1 MHRGGKIEPDEGNI
15 VEDNPAHDH
24 IRQAVSEAAV
34 RRIAAF
40 PFSVP
45 TDAKTWPRSS

>member
-1 MHRGGKIEPDEGNI
+1 MSLTKEILF
-15 VEDNPAHDH
+15 EDNPAHDH

-45 TDAKTWPRSS
+45 TRRKNLAAIVVDAAQ